1 MVSCRF
7 FPRKNEAIAPSAEVM
22 RYLVESGVDVTG
34 DVGDLLL
41 ETAAPLMQAL
51 GGLME
56 V

>member
-1 MVSCRF
+1 
-7 FPRKNEAIAPSAEVM
+7 M

-51 GGLME
+51 GVKEKVASVWWFGTWFFFQIYWK
-56 V
+56 